1 MVINSTDLQK
11 DLAINLSRRDRKL
24 PYSVTECHNV
34 ITKTVWRVREEDPGY
49 ADFDGDRQGDITFK
63 QKRDTNKRIQM
74 QHTLFY
80 NLPYTVIVRSI
91 FCLRA

>member
-34 ITKTVWRVREEDPGY
+34 ITKAVWRVREEGS
-49 ADFDGDRQGDITFK
+49 GICR
-63 QKRDTNKRIQM
+63 
-74 QHTLFY
+74 L
-80 NLPYTVIVRSI
+80 
-91 FCLRA
+91 